1 MLLETIAAEETAAK
15 QRLDMQAKQFDEEKA
30 FNEYKAKEL
39 LRIELE
45 ATRKRVEALRK
56 LQEEERQESTELLI
70 RQFEAQE
77 ALLDLRLRTM
87 ERATDALSEKL
98 KERLKQGSNRTNVG
112 LKQRQGV
119 RWKPL
124 PRAQIGPMWD

>member
-1 MLLETIAAEETAAK
+1 M
-15 QRLDMQAKQFDEEKA
+15 
-30 FNEYKAKEL
+30 
-39 LRIELE
+39 RIELE

-98 KERLKQGSNRTNVG
+98 KERLKQVG
-112 LKQRQGV
+112 EGLLGV
-119 RWKPL
+119 
-124 PRAQIGPMWD
+124 AQLYEALMEVSIPHWSDLSCVAS